1 MKISYA
7 IESKEQLKLLDP
19 DIDEVIIACKELSR
33 FSHLNLEEASQLIIA
48 AKDSGFEVFFD
59 FDVLSTENEFDLL
72 INEFLKLP
80 SQHISAIRVQDLGI
94 AEFLKNTTNL
104 DLHLITETGNHN
116 LVGLKTY
123 ESYFGKRVTRFIVSS
138 ELNYE
143 LLKAYSLELN
153 TPLEILGFG
162 RLLIFYTPR
171 KLVSHYDR
179 FEWINEQIEVSAS
192 SEESPHKGFPVLENK
207 HGTFMYHIKELFLF
221 DKMDLLKESGL
232 YSVRVDLRHRGKE
245 VFDFFVE
252 NIHLNLAGSELK
264 KKVAPKSI
272 RGYFLTNKSDV
283 LFKKLKNSRIQ
294 RKDSHYLGEVIDAS
308 KDNYLAI
315 ELKGNTDLKVG
326 DDITIYNPD
335 GKIKDVRIEVL
346 QDFSGNSLE
355 QKKLGLVL
363 TKYLSG
369 VWVKAQLYQ
378 KSAQNF

>member
-1 MKISYA
+1 MRLSYA
-7 IESKEQLKLLDP
+7 IENEEQLKLLNP
-19 DIDEVIIACKELSR
+19 KVDEVIIACKELSR
-33 FSHLNLEEASQLIIA
+33 FSHLNLEEASQLIKI
-48 AKDSGFEVFFD
+48 AKDSGFNVFFD
-59 FDVLSTENEFDLL
+59 FDVLSTESDFKFLT
-72 INEFLKLP
+72 NEFLKLP
-80 SQHISAIRVQDLGI
+80 FQFITAIRVQDLGI
-94 AEFLKNTTNL
+94 AEFIKSTTDL

-116 LVGLKTY
+116 LIGLKAY
-123 ESYFGKRVTRFIVSS
+123 ESYFGKRVTRFVVSS

-143 LLKAYSLELN
+143 LLKSYSQELN
-153 TPLEILGFG
+153 TPLEALGFG

-221 DKMDLLKESGL
+221 DKMDLLIESGL
-232 YSVRVDLRHRGKE
+232 FSVRVDLRHRDGKLLE
-245 VFDFFVE
+245 LFVN
-252 NIHLNLAGSELK
+252 NIKLGLTGPELK
-264 KKVAPKSI
+264 KKIAPKSI

-283 LFKKLKNSRIQ
+283 LFKKLKNYRIQ

-315 ELKGNTDLKVG
+315 ELKGSADLKVG
-326 DDITIYNPD
+326 DEITIYNPD
-335 GKIKDVRIEVL
+335 GKIKDVRIEIL
-346 QDFSGNSLE
+346 KDFSGNSLE
-355 QKKLGLVL
+355 EKKMGLVL